1 MAAMSVA
8 RRVHWHASCPIR
20 FPDVETMDSS
30 VPTSEAQASQL
41 SIVGIGA
48 SAGGLES
55 LERLF
60 RALPASP
67 GMAFVVI
74 QHLSPD
80 FKSLMDE
87 LMARYTDLSVRRAQ
101 HGDQVLADHVY
112 LLPPGKELEIQD
124 GRLWLSDRPSAGGL
138 NLPIDRFFI
147 SLADEA
153 GDRAVVVILSGTG
166 SDGSRGAKRVHELGG
181 VVLVE
186 DPNSARFDGMP
197 NAAIQA
203 DVADLVMT
211 PEGLATALAGRAFKL
226 GAEDRESNDYLGQIF
241 SLLRTAFSIDF
252 SQYKVS
258 TVLRR
263 IQRRVDLR
271 NHDTLKSYVARLHD
285 DPNEISLL
293 GHDLLIGVTQFF
305 RDAAAWRALE
315 SEVLPR
321 LVAEADINRG
331 LRAWVTGCAS
341 GEEAYSLGMLVHEE
355 VRRSR
360 PSLPIKIFA
369 SDVHRG
375 AIERA
380 GHGIFT
386 DQALRNVS
394 AELRERYFAERS
406 DGALQ
411 VVQSLRHSIVF
422 AHHNIL
428 RSAPFTSLDL
438 ATCRNMLIYFRPPAQ
453 DYVLSMLSYGMRVG
467 GALMLGSS
475 EGPGASVTDFEPLDE
490 AQRIFLKVRSSRR
503 VPLLPASRM
512 QAAVAPEKTGAIRRE
527 QRLLGYYD
535 AVLDHVMPPAF
546 LLDDQRELLN
556 CFGGSERLLQMR
568 KRRPSQDIIDMVPEH
583 VRLPLAG
590 ALSRAAKQLQTV
602 RFHSLQWAG
611 ADEVFDL
618 EISLVSTAE
627 RTQAFLI
634 LLHPPRH
641 GQPLP
646 QDVAALDTDDITHER
661 VHDLELQLEHARENL
676 QATVE
681 ELETSNEEMQ
691 ATNEELVAANEELQ
705 SSNEEL
711 QSVNEELHTVN
722 VEHQSKIRE
731 VSEINAD
738 MRQLLESTGEAIVL
752 LDARLCIRRFTS
764 LASSL
769 FNLLPQDVGRPLTN
783 FRHPLHYP
791 DLIADIARCQENRET
806 VEKYVTA
813 ADGGYY
819 LVRVSAYSSDG
830 ASFQGVVLTIRDLS
844 ALREAQKQVELLSSI
859 VATSRDAV
867 IALDPK
873 RRIIVWNDAASS
885 LYGYAASEVMGSAFD
900 VIVPPARRGELD
912 EIFSA
917 VAPSEPRE
925 TARLHKNGSE
935 LEVSSN
941 CSPMYD
947 PDGRISAYSVIER
960 DISERKRRER
970 RLEERERLLTDLF
983 NHSPD
988 MLVSTDVRSGML
1000 LEVNETFRV
1009 YMGYSAQEAKELHF
1023 SQLYAQESQA
1033 QASRNMEVFRATG
1046 ELRDVE
1052 MLMQR
1057 KDGSTF
1063 EVSLSATGLRDE
1075 HGLVTRS
1082 RAVLRD
1088 ISERKRAERQ
1098 MAAAAQMRERFMAMV
1113 SHELR
1118 TPMHAIRSASEVLND
1133 KAMDA
1138 GQREQ
1143 ALQIVQR
1150 QSGQMTR
1157 LLDDLL
1163 DVARITSDK
1172 LELAKL
1178 PHDIRDAV
1186 NDAALALRGRFADR
1200 GVRLIWE
1207 RPDAALPILGDAA
1220 RLQQVITNLL
1230 NNSLRHCERGGR
1242 VEIKVARDEGS
1253 CSITVVDDG
1262 EGIEPT
1268 QLSRI
1273 FELFAQAPQSIARE
1287 LRGLGL
1293 GLSISQ
1299 RIIAAH
1305 GGTLIAHSDGKGRG
1319 ATFTITLP
1327 INAGITL
1334 QEERAMPREHL
1345 SIVLVED
1352 QDDSR
1357 EMLQLVLEKRGHE
1370 VLTACDGREGLRVIL
1385 SARPDVALIDIGL
1398 PVMDGYELA
1407 SAVRAELAGSVKL
1420 VALTGYGQP
1429 TDVKRSNDAGFDRHV
1444 TKPLATDKLERIL
1457 RELMGG

>member
-1 MAAMSVA
+1 
-8 RRVHWHASCPIR
+8 
-20 FPDVETMDSS
+20 MDSS
-30 VPTSEAQASQL
+30 TPTAAQEAQAAQL

-60 RALPASP
+60 RALPSSP
-67 GMAFVVI
+67 GLAFVVI

-87 LMARYTDLSVRRAQ
+87 LMGRYTDLTVRRASN
-101 HGDQVLADHVY
+101 GDHVLPDHVY

-124 GRLWLSDRPSAGGL
+124 GRLWLFDRPGTGL
-138 NLPIDRFFI
+138 NLPIDRFFT
-147 SLADEA
+147 SLAEEV
-153 GDRAVVVILSGTG
+153 GDRAIVVILSGTG
-166 SDGSRGAKRVHELGG
+166 SDGSRGAKRVHEQGG

-186 DPNSARFDGMP
+186 DPDSARFDGMP

-211 PEGLATALAGRAFKL
+211 PEGLATALAGRAFKAT
-226 GAEDRESNDYLGQIF
+226 GSDREPSDHLGNIF
-241 SLLRTAFSIDF
+241 AMLRESFGIDF
-252 SQYKVS
+252 SQYKIS

-271 NHDTLKSYVARLHD
+271 KHDTLKGYVARLND
-285 DPNEISLL
+285 DPSELSQL

-305 RDAAAWRALE
+305 RDPDSWRVLE
-315 SEVLPR
+315 HEVIPR
-321 LVAEADINRG
+321 LVSEADSSRG
-331 LRAWVTGCAS
+331 VRAWVTGCAT
-341 GEEAYSLGMLVHEE
+341 GEEAYSLGMLLHEE

-360 PSLPIKIFA
+360 PSLPVKIFA

-386 DQALRNVS
+386 DEALRQVGP
-394 AELRERYFAERS
+394 ELRTRYFAERS

-411 VVQSLRHSIVF
+411 VVQALRHSIVF

-453 DYVLSMLSYGMRVG
+453 SYVLSTLSYGMRVG
-467 GALMLGSS
+467 SALMLGPS
-475 EGPGASVTDFEPLDE
+475 ESLGTSVSDFEPLDE
-490 AQRIFLKVRSSRR
+490 AHRIYLKVRSTRR
-503 VPLLPASRM
+503 VPVLPSTR
-512 QAAVAPEKTGAIRRE
+512 QSPAPQGERGGAPRRE
-527 QRLLGYYD
+527 QRLLSYYD
-535 AVLDHVMPPAF
+535 AVLDRVMPPAF
-546 LLDDQRELLN
+546 LLDGKRELLN

-568 KRRPSQDIIDMVPEH
+568 KRRPTQDFVDLVPEQ

-590 ALSRAAKQLQTV
+590 ALARASKQLQTV
-602 RFHSLQWAG
+602 RFHGLKWG
-611 ADEVFDL
+611 EEEEVFDL
-618 EISLVSTAE
+618 EISNVGTAE
-627 RTQAFLI
+627 RNHAYLI
-634 LLHPPRH
+634 LLHPPR
-641 GQPLP
+641 QRERVEPEP
-646 QDVAALDTDDITHER
+646 AAIAAVDITHER
-661 VHDLELQLEHARENL
+661 VRDLESQLENARENL

-691 ATNEELVAANEELQ
+691 ASNEELVAANEELQ

-722 VEHQSKIRE
+722 VEHQGKIRE
-731 VSEINAD
+731 VSDINAD

-752 LDARLCIRRFTS
+752 LDEQLYIRRFTS
-764 LASSL
+764 LASTL
-769 FNLLPQDVGRPLTN
+769 FNLLPHDVGRPLTN

-791 DLIADIARCQENRET
+791 ELVKDIAACHDRQST
-806 VEKYVTA
+806 SEKYVSA

-819 LVRVSAYSSDG
+819 LVRISAYSRDG
-830 ASFQGVVLTIRDLS
+830 DKGFRGVVLTIRDLS

-859 VATSRDAV
+859 VESSRDAV
-867 IALDPK
+867 IALDPR
-873 RRIIVWNDAASS
+873 RRILVWNDAASH
-885 LYGYAASEVMGSAFD
+885 LYGYSGAEVVGSAFD
-900 VIVPPARRGELD
+900 VVVPASRRPELD
-912 EIFSA
+912 EVFSA
-917 VAPSEPRE
+917 TSPGDPHE
-925 TARLHKNGSE
+925 TTRLHKNGSE
-935 LEVSSN
+935 LEVSST

-947 PDGRISAYSVIER
+947 PDGRVRAYSMIER

-970 RLEERERLLTDLF
+970 ALEQRERLLADMF
-983 NHSPD
+983 NNSPD
-988 MLVSTDVRSGML
+988 MLASTDVRTGML
-1000 LEVNETFRV
+1000 LEMNQTIRTQL
-1009 YMGYSAQEAKELHF
+1009 GYREDEVRKLHF
-1023 SQLYAQESQA
+1023 TQLYAQESQA
-1033 QASRNMEVFRATG
+1033 QAQRNMDVFRATG

-1052 MLMQR
+1052 MLMLR
-1057 KDGSTF
+1057 KDSTTF

-1075 HGLVTRS
+1075 HGHVARS

-1098 MAAAAQMRERFMAMV
+1098 LASAAQMRERFMAMV

-1118 TPMHAIRSASEVLND
+1118 TPMHAIRSAGEVLSNQSLD
-1133 KAMDA
+1133 DA
-1138 GQREQ
+1138 QHQQ

-1172 LELAKL
+1172 LELAKVPYDL
-1178 PHDIRDAV
+1178 RDAV
-1186 NDAALALRGRFADR
+1186 SDAALALRGRFSER
-1200 GVRLIWE
+1200 GVELVWN
-1207 RPDAALPILGDAA
+1207 RPDTPLPILGDPA
-1220 RLQQVITNLL
+1220 RLQQVFTNLL
-1230 NNSLRHCERGGR
+1230 NNSLRHCDQRGR
-1242 VEIKVARDEGS
+1242 VAILVTRQDGMCGIS
-1253 CSITVVDDG
+1253 VQDDG
-1262 EGIEPT
+1262 DGIEAE
-1268 QLSRI
+1268 QLTRI

-1299 RIIAAH
+1299 RIIVAH
-1305 GGTLIAHSDGKGRG
+1305 GGTLVAHSDGKGHG
-1319 ATFTITLP
+1319 AVFTATLP
-1327 INAGITL
+1327 VSAGILL
-1334 QEERAMPREHL
+1334 QEERSLPREHL

-1357 EMLQLVLEKRGHE
+1357 EMLQLVLQTRGHD
-1370 VLTACDGREGLRVIL
+1370 VVSASDGPEGLEAIL
-1385 SARPDVALIDIGL
+1385 RERPDVALVDIGL
-1398 PVMDGYELA
+1398 PGMDGYELA
-1407 SAVRAELAGSVKL
+1407 KRVRAELANSVKL

-1429 TDVKRSNDAGFDRHV
+1429 KDVARSNESGFDRHV
-1444 TKPLATDKLERIL
+1444 TKPLATDKLELIL
-1457 RELMGG
+1457 RELMGA